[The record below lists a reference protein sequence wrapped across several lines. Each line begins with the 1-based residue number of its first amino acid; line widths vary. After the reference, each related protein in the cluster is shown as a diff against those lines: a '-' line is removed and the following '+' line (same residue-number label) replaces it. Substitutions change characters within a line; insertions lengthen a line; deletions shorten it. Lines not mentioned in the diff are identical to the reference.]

1 VVLMELDPGKTNAN
15 AVYDYIMES
24 RREDDDYGGSG
35 LCSHQ
40 AAAAIGAGLGRDI
53 NPWGL
58 NTPIAVAGVVKNSG
72 AVSSSYYTFPGAGD
86 GSNLT
91 DAERRAMMQLF
102 YNFRDEWS
110 RRWEPPGISSWR

>member
-1 VVLMELDPGKTNAN
+1 MELDPAKTNAN

-58 NTPIAVAGVVKNSG
+58 NTPIAVAGGVKNSG
-72 AVSSSYYTFPGAGD
+72 AVSSSYYTFPDLLADGA
-86 GSNLT
+86 SPT
-91 DAERRAMMQLF
+91 DAQQRAMLQVF

-110 RRWEPPGISSWR
+110 RRREPPGISSWR